1 MKTTALALATLA
13 LIASLSACASQPAPC
28 RGTNCPPPATE
39 EKVAKEMERS
49 ETRVI
54 RSVIWGA
61 TSGVQRR
68 INEVIRG
75 R

>member
-1 MKTTALALATLA
+1 
-13 LIASLSACASQPAPC
+13 
-28 RGTNCPPPATE
+28 
-39 EKVAKEMERS
+39 MERS

>member
-1 MKTTALALATLA
+1 VTITLATLA
-13 LIASLSACASQPAPC
+13 LIASLTACASPPPC
-28 RGTNCPPPATE
+28 DGRNCPPPTTE